1 MREVCVC
8 ACACMF
14 IHVHTCVNHDLHSF
28 GLDLTGTTGNEEMI
42 AASHKHKPDVG
53 TGWAMCLTGE
63 HQQPGSVS
71 LFYTG

>member
-1 MREVCVC
+1 MYVC

-14 IHVHTCVNHDLHSF
+14 IHVHTCVNHDLHSS
-28 GLDLTGTTGNEEMI
+28 GLTGTTGNEEMI
-42 AASHKHKPDVG
+42 AASHKHKPEVG
-53 TGWAMCLTGE
+53 TGWAVCLTGE